1 VVAVDEVRKEVWHG
15 TMVVDWQGRL
25 DVDRMR
31 RERFAKAQAAMK
43 ERGMAALVAMIP
55 ANKRYTTGVRSGIHT
70 GAGESF
76 SLVFAE
82 GQLEDSIVY
91 EEATTWVPEHE
102 HITWI
107 KPENHRPFHSH
118 WSHGTGTAFYEWW
131 VKELASKVR
140 EDLSERKLEKEKL
153 GVDSLGAGIRAAFE
167 ALNITVVDA
176 FDMMMETRSIKT
188 EDEIYCMKMAG
199 AIVDIAFAEM
209 IEALRPGRRENEISA
224 IGHAAL
230 LRNGAEAVG
239 AVSVRSGPNT
249 APNYLGRMPT
259 DRIIQP
265 GDLVFWDIFGAR
277 YLGYHTC
284 YYRTFKVGTKPT
296 QQEKDWYK
304 RTRDML
310 YAAVAVLKDGITTA
324 DVAAKWPEA
333 SYWGRGHEMLVSGD
347 ALGHGQGLGQYEYP
361 VITRDNSLRFPQPI
375 KKNMTIA
382 METWFGQTDT
392 EHGWRGGCRLEN
404 IWLITEKGHEN
415 LYAMPDEEII
425 CPPHAIYV

>member
-1 VVAVDEVRKEVWHG
+1 MAVDEVRKEVRYG
-15 TMVVDWQGRL
+15 TMAVDWQERL
-25 DVDRMR
+25 DVARMR
-31 RERFAKAQAAMK
+31 RERFTKTQQAMK
-43 ERGMAALVAMIP
+43 EHGIAALLAMIP
-55 ANKRYTTGVRSGIHT
+55 ANKRYTTGVRSGTHT
-70 GAGESF
+70 GSGESF
-76 SLVFAE
+76 ALVFTE
-82 GQLEDSIVY
+82 GPLEDSIIY
-91 EEATTWVPEHE
+91 EEAPIWVPEHE

-107 KPENHRPFHSH
+107 KPENHRPFSMH
-118 WSHGTGTAFYEWW
+118 WTHATGTAFYKWW
-131 VKELASKVR
+131 INELAGRIV
-140 EDLSERKLEKEKL
+140 EDLRAKKLEKEKL
-153 GVDSLGAGIRAAFE
+153 GIDSLSQGLIAAFE
-167 ALNITVVDA
+167 ASNITVVDA
-176 FDMMMETRSIKT
+176 FDMMMETRSVKT
-188 EDEIYCMKMAG
+188 EDEIHCMRMAG
-199 AIVDIAFAEM
+199 AIVDIAYAEM
-209 IEALRPGRRENEISA
+209 IEALRPGRREQEISA

-230 LRNGAEAVG
+230 IRNGVEAVG

-296 QQEKDWYK
+296 QKEKDWYR

-310 YAAVAVLKDGITTA
+310 YEAVSVLKDGITTA

-333 SYWGRGHEMLVSGD
+333 NLWGRKEEMLVAGD
-347 ALGHGQGLGQYEYP
+347 AIGHGQGLSQYEFP
-361 VITRDNSLRFPQPI
+361 IITRDNSFRFPQPI

-392 EHGWRGGCRLEN
+392 VHGWRGGCRLEN
-404 IWLITEKGHEN
+404 VWLVTEKGHEN

-425 CPPHAIYV
+425 CPPHAIYI